1 MGAPQTKLQF
11 SLEFE
16 PALTDQFRSLKQC
29 LAAVVYGSRGGLSA
43 VAIHCDLSP
52 SALSR
57 MLSEKEDDSRT
68 LPADLVTLI
77 IEATND
83 YRPIHWLIAKFL
95 PSEDVR
101 ARAAVLQLEGV
112 LPQITAALAVLQKH
126 QRGSK

>member
-1 MGAPQTKLQF
+1 
-11 SLEFE
+11 
-16 PALTDQFRSLKQC
+16 
-29 LAAVVYGSRGGLSA
+29 
-43 VAIHCDLSP
+43 
-52 SALSR
+52 

-68 LPADLVTLI
+68 LPADLVTSI

-126 QRGSK
+126 QKTNKC